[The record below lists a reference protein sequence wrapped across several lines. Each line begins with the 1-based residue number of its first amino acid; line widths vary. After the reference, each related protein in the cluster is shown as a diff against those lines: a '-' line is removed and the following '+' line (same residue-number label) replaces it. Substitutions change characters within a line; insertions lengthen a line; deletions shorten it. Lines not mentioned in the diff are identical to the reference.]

1 LNDEASA
8 ESEQVPDSNS
18 GYLSPDYITTR
29 ASAMMMADE
38 LILIDQLNEEEDRGK
53 PKDSTKMYLV
63 TIPTT
68 TLACVPLRLVSSHTP
83 PKR

>member
-1 LNDEASA
+1 
-8 ESEQVPDSNS
+8 
-18 GYLSPDYITTR
+18 
-29 ASAMMMADE
+29 MMMADE